1 MRKGTAA
8 AGSSLFFALEPGI
21 FAGAMPWW
29 LTHWRVRHLP
39 AYGAPLRA
47 VGVILLAAGAVVLVR
62 AFARFVAEGVG
73 TPAPIAPTRHL
84 VVGGLYS
91 YVRNP
96 MYLAVIAAIAGQAL
110 LLWQPS
116 LLAYGALVGCAMF
129 GFARWCEEPMLRESF
144 GAEYEAYRAAVPGW
158 WPRVHPWHGR
168 DTPGRPPGRPPGRSR

>member
-96 MYLAVIAAIAGQAL
+96 MNANKVQARLWRRVPSGTRRQGRYRCCARLAL
-110 LLWQPS
+110 L
-116 LLAYGALVGCAMF
+116 
-129 GFARWCEEPMLRESF
+129 ARF
-144 GAEYEAYRAAVPGW
+144 VPGIPHRPQW
-158 WPRVHPWHGR
+158 VLKPANW
-168 DTPGRPPGRPPGRSR
+168 TP

>member
-8 AGSSLFFALEPGI
+8 AGSSLFFALAPGI
-21 FAGAMPWW
+21 VAGAMPWW

-96 MYLAVIAAIAGQAL
+96 MNANKVQARLGAACRAARGAKAVIAVAPVWRCL
-110 LLWQPS
+110 LDLSPES
-116 LLAYGALVGCAMF
+116 PIVLSGC
-129 GFARWCEEPMLRESF
+129 
-144 GAEYEAYRAAVPGW
+144 
-158 WPRVHPWHGR
+158 
-168 DTPGRPPGRPPGRSR
+168 